1 MPIVATHRFVA
12 ACAAVLFAVPLA
24 AGAQSLADVAR
35 AEEARRKQ
43 QPKAA
48 KVYTNE
54 SVTSD
59 ITPSAPP
66 GADRVTP
73 VADSSSPA
81 APSAA
86 ASSAAPQGAGNADAA
101 PAAAGSA
108 ARDQAYWKGR
118 ITAAREQLERANT
131 LAEALQTR
139 INALTADFVNR
150 DDPAQQ
156 TLVGQNRVKAV
167 AELERVQREID
178 THTKAIAAIEDEAR
192 KAGVPAGW
200 LR

>member
-12 ACAAVLFAVPLA
+12 ACAAVLIAVPLA
-24 AGAQSLADVAR
+24 AGAQSLADLAR
-35 AEEARRKQ
+35 AEELRRKQ

-54 SVTSD
+54 SVKSD

-66 GADRVTP
+66 SADRVTP
-73 VADSSSPA
+73 ADASSPA

-86 ASSAAPQGAGNADAA
+86 ASPTAPQDAANADAA
-101 PAAAGSA
+101 PAAAGGA
-108 ARDQAYWKGR
+108 ARDQVYWKGR

-131 LAEALQTR
+131 FAEALQTR

-167 AELERVQREID
+167 AELERVQREIE
-178 THTKAIAAIEDEAR
+178 THTRAIAAIEDDAR